1 MKLILVNSIL
11 ACSLLISFICR
22 GELTDVYCATIDG
35 NSWDWLYDENGDY
48 ARIDGEWGFH
58 LQQENKGFGYL
69 SVSFDDYKSVQSQC
83 EAKGMVAHPGDNRY
97 SSWYVFQVKMPSGH
111 SAFTQG
117 VYSVLVSNDFHL

>member
-1 MKLILVNSIL
+1 MKTKIFTFFLLSF
-11 ACSLLISFICR
+11 SLLSFNSR
-22 GELTDVYCATIDG
+22 ADSASVYCATIDG

-83 EAKGMVAHPGDNRY
+83 EVKGMVAHPGDNRY
-97 SSWYVFQVKMPSGH
+97 SSW
-111 SAFTQG
+111 ART
-117 VYSVLVSNDFHL
+117 VLELH